1 MCQSYS
7 KPKVGRFLRHRVVL
21 YTYTYMYLNTCAI
34 LQQLAELFLLLHIL
48 LSNSMI
54 LFGCKR
60 YSNKHALH
68 IIYTSMFSCSLLHV
82 EIHLQVIS
90 LVAKDRYA
98 RFSEAAVKAT
108 PKLPKTLAILYY
120 KLYSSISQVDD

>member
-68 IIYTSMFSCSLLHV
+68 IICTAMFSCTLLHV

-98 RFSEAAVKAT
+98 LRKRQSKQRRNFL
-108 PKLPKTLAILYY
+108 KLRRYCIPNCTAQYR
-120 KLYSSISQVDD
+120 

>member
-1 MCQSYS
+1 
-7 KPKVGRFLRHRVVL
+7 
-21 YTYTYMYLNTCAI
+21 MYLNTRVQYYSSW
-34 LQQLAELFLLLHIL
+34 LSYFSLLHDVV

-54 LFGCKR
+54 LFGFMR
-60 YSNKHALH
+60 YNNEHSLH
-68 IIYTSMFSCSLLHV
+68 IICTAMFSCTLLHV

-98 RFSEAAVKAT
+98 RFSEAADKAT

-120 KLYSSISQVDD
+120 KLYSSISLV